1 MEKIFSHE
9 KYITFSIQNILI
21 LLMILFFG
29 FTSLRFGMYGLGE
42 LILLFFC
49 TAQLVNQKTILV
61 SIKNHIFS
69 VFWIA
74 YLAIITF
81 GYAINT
87 FLRISPQSVTFDY
100 RAYIVILFLCFTFE
114 LLFKR
119 SSFTHLYSLLR
130 FIYFWGLLVIG
141 ILYLLYLQGMRSLF
155 GFYLTY
161 AGSDIF
167 SPFANDYHQ
176 FAYFVA
182 PLPFVGIYILTK
194 EKSSSLRIL
203 ALAGIILSIKIG
215 LSTTSSTL
223 VSAWAISAMLFLILK
238 AGEWLKKQ
246 NKSLSMVIVLTC
258 LIIIILFFN
267 YERVI
272 GFVQNFFDGDTNGQ
286 NRILIWT
293 SAVQA
298 WLHSPIFGLGPGS
311 YSGTHVFGGYEAHNT
326 FLQILTQ
333 GGIIGG
339 FAYLLLISRMTRTTY
354 INIYILCGVVT
365 LIMYGLGI
373 NDLRRTALWFYFILF
388 YFLCLKSKGER

>member
-1 MEKIFSHE
+1 M
-9 KYITFSIQNILI
+9 
-21 LLMILFFG
+21 
-29 FTSLRFGMYGLGE
+29 
-42 LILLFFC
+42 LFFC
-49 TAQLVNQKTILV
+49 VAQIVDQKTIVV

-69 VFWIA
+69 IFWIA

-87 FLRISPQSVTFDY
+87 FLRIALQSVTFDY

-119 SSFTHLYSLLR
+119 SSFIHLYSLLR
-130 FIYFWGLLVIG
+130 FIYIWGLAVIG
-141 ILYLLYLQGMRSLF
+141 ILYFLYLQGMRSLF

-182 PLPFVGIYILTK
+182 PLPFVGLYIMNK
-194 EKSSSLRIL
+194 EKSFSLRIL
-203 ALAGIILSIKIG
+203 ALAGIILSVKIG

-223 VSAWAISAMLFLILK
+223 VSAWAISAMLFIILK

-246 NKSLSMVIVLTC
+246 NKSLSMVTALVC
-258 LIIIILFFN
+258 LMIIILFFN

-272 GFVQNFFDGDTNGQ
+272 GFVQDFFDGDTNGQ
-286 NRILIWT
+286 NRILIWS
-293 SAVQA
+293 SAIQA

-326 FLQILTQ
+326 LLQILTQ

-339 FAYLLLISRMTRTTY
+339 IAYLLLILRMARTTY

-365 LIMYGLGI
+365 LVMYGFGI